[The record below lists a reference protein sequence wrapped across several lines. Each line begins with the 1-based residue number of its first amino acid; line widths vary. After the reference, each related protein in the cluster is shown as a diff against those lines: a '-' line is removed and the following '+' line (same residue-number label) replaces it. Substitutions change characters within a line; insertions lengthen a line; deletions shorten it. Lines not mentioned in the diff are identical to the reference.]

1 MKRHRGN
8 LNAHYYMKEA
18 NLKRLH
24 ILGFQ
29 LYYILEKAKLWK
41 QERISGYQ
49 GEEPGRKEQA
59 EPRGFVGQ

>member
-29 LYYILEKAKLWK
+29 LYYILEKAKLWTEQQ
-41 QERISGYQ
+41 QEIRSYQ
-49 GEEPGRKEQA
+49 SLEGGKDK
-59 EPRGFVGQ
+59 